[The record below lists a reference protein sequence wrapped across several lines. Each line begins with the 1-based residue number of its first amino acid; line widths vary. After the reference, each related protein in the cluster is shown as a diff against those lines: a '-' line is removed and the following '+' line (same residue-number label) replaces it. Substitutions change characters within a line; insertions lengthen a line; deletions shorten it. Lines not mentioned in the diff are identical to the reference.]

1 MPIVRVSS
9 QLPFLGTALEFL
21 SNTPWDLMESWHRTY
36 GPIYRFR
43 LLGRNMVSIEHPDH
57 LKEVLQSKIQNVKKD
72 VEFAYK
78 PFLPILGSGIVTSEG
93 KSWMNQRRKISGA
106 LKVDI
111 LEEIPRATLEAVKRL
126 MVKMDKIADSE
137 DGETIDIAEEL
148 RHLTLQVISGTFMSL
163 EAEESDNTFATM
175 YLPIVEEGNKRVWRP
190 ERSYMFFAPFFWK
203 YIFGVRRLNNYVSD
217 LIKKRWELR
226 LTERKEEIG
235 RVPDILDK
243 VLDHFRKENPGKSL
257 SSRDIRQLRD
267 EFKTFMLAGHETSA
281 AMMTWAFY
289 ELMQD
294 NQLMKKVESEAT
306 SVFDADKDWL
316 QSDAE
321 SLPSRAELSNLSLS
335 EACLKESLRKYS
347 VVPSVIRHFIKSTQI
362 GNHLIPKGT
371 SMVINIQSTH
381 HNEAFWPNPMLFD
394 PNRFLDPNKRPAP
407 FTFIPFIDG
416 PRNCLGQ
423 YLALLESKMVISLI
437 AQRYTMKMKNEVN
450 RDEDP
455 RHRFM
460 VPLIPKKSM
469 DIYVSKKCH

>member
-1 MPIVRVSS
+1 
-9 QLPFLGTALEFL
+9 
-21 SNTPWDLMESWHRTY
+21 
-36 GPIYRFR
+36 
-43 LLGRNMVSIEHPDH
+43 MVSIEHPDH

-78 PFLPILGSGIVTSEG
+78 PFLPILGKGIVTSEG
-93 KSWMNQRRKISGA
+93 KSWMDQRRKISGA

-126 MVKMDKIADSE
+126 MVKMDSVADSK

-163 EAEESDNTFATM
+163 EADESDNTFATM

-190 ERSYMFFAPFFWK
+190 ERSYMFFAPFFWR

-217 LIKKRWELR
+217 LIKNRWELR
-226 LTERKEEIG
+226 DTEKKNSGATREGEEKDA
-235 RVPDILDK
+235 RVQDILDK
-243 VLDHFRKENPGKSL
+243 VLDHFEKVNPGKSI

-281 AMMTWAFY
+281 AMMTWACY

-294 NQLMKKVESEAT
+294 RQLMEQVESEAIN
-306 SVFDADKDWL
+306 VFDANKDWL
-316 QSDAE
+316 QVDAK
-321 SLPSRAELSNLSLS
+321 SLPSREDLSKLALS

-347 VVPSVIRHFIKSTQI
+347 VVPSVIRHFVKSTQI
-362 GNHLIPKGT
+362 GNHYIPKGT
-371 SMVINIQSTH
+371 CVVINIQSTH
-381 HNEAFWPNPMLFD
+381 HNEEFWPNPMSFD
-394 PNRFLDPNKRPAP
+394 PNRFMAPNTHPAP

-437 AQRYTMKMKNEVN
+437 AQRYTMKMKKEVSGN
-450 RDEDP
+450 EDP

-460 VPLIPKKSM
+460 VPLIPKESM
-469 DIYVSKKCH
+469 DVYVSKKTK